1 MREWFKARNTWGG
14 AFLAL
19 SDAEAGRLAK
29 ALWTYTMTG
38 KQPKLSGAEKAT
50 FAMFQITLDQDAE
63 RESDISSK
71 RAIAGSAGG
80 KQRLANQA
88 IATFAKQNEQPEA
101 NATNK
106 NQNQNQ
112 KKKKIFIDDDDD
124 ITRARKEETIAG
136 FFEYAGREPTPE
148 EVNALT
154 TSANL
159 LGFSPE
165 MIREAIRIAASHG
178 AKDITAYAKKI
189 LSDWDQYEIR
199 TPEEAG
205 EYQFLYDS
213 WSGKTVYGHPD
224 PLTAMRD
231 GAQRR
236 REKHAEETA

>member
-38 KQPKLSGAEKAT
+38 KQPKLTGAEKAT

-80 KQRLANQA
+80 KQKVANQA
-88 IATFAKQNEQPEA
+88 FATFAKQNEQAEA

-106 NQNQNQ
+106 NQNQ
-112 KKKKIFIDDDDD
+112 KKRQILIDDDDD
-124 ITRARKEETIAG
+124 ISRARKEETIAG
-136 FFEYAGREPTPE
+136 FMEYAGREPTPE
-148 EVNALT
+148 ETNALT

-165 MIREAIRIAASHG
+165 MIREAIRIAAGHG
-178 AKDITAYAKKI
+178 AKDITAYAKRI
-189 LSDWDQYEIR
+189 LSDWMENEVR
-199 TPEEAG
+199 TPEEAEEHKFYFDAATKRN
-205 EYQFLYDS
+205 EY
-213 WSGKTVYGHPD
+213 GTG
-224 PLTAMRD
+224 D
-231 GAQRR
+231 GTDIRR
-236 REKHAEETA
+236 MEEAKQKRKEKHAEETA